1 MENKNAYAIFLNN
14 YSSDLRSV
22 FCVIALLVIYI
33 FLVTK
38 LEPNL
43 IIKKKKKK
51 CFCSRM
57 IIGMP

>member
-43 IIKKKKKK
+43 IIKKKKNA
-51 CFCSRM
+51 FALV
-57 IIGMP
+57 